1 MEVAAY
7 MPYRQ
12 HTFQPDFNPH
22 YSQYQDSRSQT
33 SHPVSVHSV
42 MANQYQDVRRAGHRE
57 APQQS
62 SASSTVP
69 TSQDDVNKPSLPSIS
84 NLLGIADGDRSSQSS
99 QETGSPS
106 QQAQAQAYYS
116 SAPTEPAFGQGYVT
130 LAEPMT
136 TTRGPLPPSPPP
148 MRSDSV
154 VETAHSPTSVAGQ
167 SYFLGS
173 SLNNMEPH
181 QQRSMPVKR
190 HSVPMPNGGMYTTS
204 PYTIAAYNS
213 SPSAMSTS
221 SYYSAD
227 GVYGMNGVYQQR
239 PLPSNFPPVMPG
251 AVIAASSI
259 PAPNMWE
266 HHHYIAPSSQ
276 ATYPQSQDR
285 YVCQT
290 CNKAFS
296 RPSSLKIHNYSHTG
310 EKPFKCTQPGCGKA
324 FSVRSNMKRHERG
337 CHAGSSNMMA

>member
-1 MEVAAY
+1 MEVATYA
-7 MPYRQ
+7 PYRQ

-22 YSQYQDSRSQT
+22 YSQYHESRSQT
-33 SHPVSVHSV
+33 SHPVSVHPAMTS
-42 MANQYQDVRRAGHRE
+42 QYQEVRRAGQRQ

-62 SASSTVP
+62 SAVP

-84 NLLGIADGDRSSQSS
+84 NLLGIADGDRASVPS
-99 QETGSPS
+99 QETT
-106 QQAQAQAYYS
+106 QQAQAYYS

-130 LAEPMT
+130 VAEPMT
-136 TTRGPLPPSPPP
+136 STRGPLPPSPPP
-148 MRSDSV
+148 LRSDSV
-154 VETAHSPTSVAGQ
+154 VETTHSPTSIVGQ

-173 SLNNMEPH
+173 SLNNVEAH
-181 QQRSMPVKR
+181 QQRSIPVKR
-190 HSVPMPNGGMYTTS
+190 HSVPMPGGGMYTTS
-204 PYTIAAYNS
+204 PYTMAAYNS

-227 GVYGMNGVYQQR
+227 GVYGMNNVYQQR

-276 ATYPQSQDR
+276 TTYPQSQDR

-296 RPSSLKIHNYSHTG
+296 RPSSLKIHNHSHTG

-337 CHAGSSNMMA
+337 CHAGSSNMLA

>member
-1 MEVAAY
+1 
-7 MPYRQ
+7 
-12 HTFQPDFNPH
+12 
-22 YSQYQDSRSQT
+22 
-33 SHPVSVHSV
+33 
-42 MANQYQDVRRAGHRE
+42 MANQYQDVRRAGQRQ

-62 SASSTVP
+62 SAASTAS
-69 TSQDDVNKPSLPSIS
+69 TLQDDTSKPSLPSIS
-84 NLLGIADGDRSSQSS
+84 NLLGIADGDRASLPS
-99 QETGSPS
+99 QENGKATEQLQGLASNIHTGSPS
-106 QQAQAQAYYS
+106 QQSQAYYS
-116 SAPTEPAFGQGYVT
+116 SAPAETAYGQGYVT
-130 LAEPMT
+130 VAEPMT
-136 TTRGPLPPSPPP
+136 STRGPFPPSPPP

-154 VETAHSPTSVAGQ
+154 VETAHSPTSMIGQ

-173 SLNNMEPH
+173 SLNNLEPH
-181 QQRSMPVKR
+181 QQRAMPVKR
-190 HSVPMPNGGMYTTS
+190 HSVPMPNGAMYTTS
-204 PYTIAAYNS
+204 PYTMAYNS

-251 AVIAASSI
+251 AVIAAAGI

-276 ATYPQSQDR
+276 STYPQPQDR

-310 EKPFKCTQPGCGKA
+310 EKPFKCTQLGCGKA

-337 CHAGSSNMMA
+337 CHVGSSNIMA

>member
-7 MPYRQ
+7 APYRQ
-12 HTFQPDFNPH
+12 HTFQPDFQSH
-22 YSQYQDSRSQT
+22 YSQYPESRGQI
-33 SHPVSVHSV
+33 SHPVAVHPA
-42 MANQYQDVRRAGHRE
+42 MASQYQEVRRAGQRH
-57 APQQS
+57 APQQH
-62 SASSTVP
+62 STQA
-69 TSQDDVNKPSLPSIS
+69 TSSQDDMNKPSLPSIS
-84 NLLGIADGDRSSQSS
+84 NLLGIADGDRTSLAG
-99 QETGSPS
+99 QESGSPPQQS
-106 QQAQAQAYYS
+106 QAHYS
-116 SAPTEPAFGQGYVT
+116 TAPTESSFGQGYVT
-130 LAEPMT
+130 VAEPT
-136 TTRGPLPPSPPP
+136 NTTRGPLPPSPPAL
-148 MRSDSV
+148 RSDSV
-154 VETAHSPTSVAGQ
+154 VETASSPTLMTGQ
-167 SYFLGS
+167 SYLVGS

-181 QQRSMPVKR
+181 QQRAMPMKR
-190 HSVPMPNGGMYTTS
+190 HSVPMPNGGMYATS
-204 PYTIAAYNS
+204 PYAMAAYNS

-239 PLPSNFPPVMPG
+239 PLPSNFPPVMSGPI
-251 AVIAASSI
+251 IAGSTV

-266 HHHYIAPSSQ
+266 HHHYIAPSNQ

-337 CHAGSSNMMA
+337 CHAGSSSIMA